1 MSSCAQVSS
10 PLSWGVSVDGGKAGG
25 SQELSW
31 MCYLVSFRKEHFL
44 QRLDL
49 STLNRFFF
57 FFPCLPEIEEL
68 TSRLL
73 ELVLQLVIL
82 YQYFQSR
89 NTFLQLGVGAVFYFR
104 EVSKSLNVCS
114 TLLFGSFSSMIL
126 NLNMLGCL
134 FLF

>member
-10 PLSWGVSVDGGKAGG
+10 PLSWGVSVDGDKAGG

-57 FFPCLPEIEEL
+57 FP
-68 TSRLL
+68 
-73 ELVLQLVIL
+73 V
-82 YQYFQSR
+82 FQR
-89 NTFLQLGVGAVFYFR
+89 
-104 EVSKSLNVCS
+104 
-114 TLLFGSFSSMIL
+114 
-126 NLNMLGCL
+126 
-134 FLF
+134 